1 MGGAITITPNGGRI
15 LHDWGLDSARANV
28 TMMHQQSIHNATT
41 MTQVWSTEL
50 TDVEKNYGTPFEVY
64 HRVDLHQELRRLA
77 QDEHLPGKPSRI
89 TLGKLAIDL
98 DCSNGI
104 VKFEDGS
111 KIQKDLVIVAAGVK
125 VSFPSPTHK

>member
-1 MGGAITITPNGGRI
+1 
-15 LHDWGLDSARANV
+15 
-28 TMMHQQSIHNATT
+28 

-64 HRVDLHQELRRLA
+64 HRVDLHQELRRLV

-89 TLGKLAIDL
+89 TLGKLAVDL

-111 KIQKDLVIVAAGVK
+111 KIQKDLIVVAAGVADD
-125 VSFPSPTHK
+125 P